1 MYNRKWDQFSIFWS
15 WLWNW
20 IKTYKYFNQA
30 SCSKQNSNTTSG
42 PKHHIRIFFIFIFGM
57 SNFNCFPDSKVM
69 IRIGRMPHN
78 SQIFSRL
85 FMPLPTYKYSK
96 IQLGLNFEHSNNPNS
111 VSVLQWG
118 LVSVCLV
125 MVENE
130 EEANVCYLSMVPDW
144 QFYRV
149 AIFSHDWWKFRWILK
164 WISNSLTKFPEFW
177 WSFFVLEV

>member
-57 SNFNCFPDSKVM
+57 SNCFPDSKVM